1 MRDGRLA
8 GAERA
13 SFERHVTVCPACLHE
28 VQALEALA
36 ESLRVRSPDRTAADE
51 LHVRRERTRL
61 LAAFDRALV
70 APERPRKFR
79 HRLIWPAP
87 VAALVVAVLLV
98 LPSVRR
104 PAEPRARA
112 SRAVV
117 QADSTSVWAERTEG
131 DRENVVLERGALWI
145 HVDHSSG
152 EGRLLVVLPDG
163 ELEDIGT
170 TFTVSADDGHTTRV
184 AVQDGHVV
192 LRLRDQAAIA
202 LGPGDTWIPDPRP
215 VASASA
221 SVAPPSADP
230 VLAARLDRGEQRTP
244 VPRPSAA
251 LAPPSG
257 VRCVGRF
264 PGRDGCARRRGQSPS
279 RRGVRELPRQASS
292 RRTGGR
298 RRLPARHCVPEVRGQ
313 RGHEAS
319 GPGVPPSLPGGVPP
333 CRGGTPVSMTRARLS
348 APDRPPRAS
357 DRAAATVVHL
367 VVCGR
372 CRFAYRPPEWVGLD
386 LVDRYRGRLA
396 RVVRASSASTPRIS

>member
-13 SFERHVTVCPACLHE
+13 SFERHVTACPACLRE

-70 APERPRKFR
+70 APGQPRKFR
-79 HRLIWPAP
+79 PRLIWPAA

-117 QADSTSVWAERTEG
+117 HADSTSVWAERTEG
-131 DRENVVLERGALWI
+131 DRENVVLERGTLWI
-145 HVDHSSG
+145 HVDHPSG

-184 AVQDGHVV
+184 AVQEGHVV
-192 LRLRDQAAIA
+192 LRLRAQAAIA

-230 VLAARLDRGEQRTP
+230 VLAARLDRGEQATP
-244 VPRPSAA
+244 VPRPSAT
-251 LAPPSG
+251 LAPP
-257 VRCVGRF
+257 
-264 PGRDGCARRRGQSPS
+264 P
-279 RRGVRELPRQASS
+279 
-292 RRTGGR
+292 
-298 RRLPARHCVPEVRGQ
+298 
-313 RGHEAS
+313 
-319 GPGVPPSLPGGVPP
+319 
-333 CRGGTPVSMTRARLS
+333 
-348 APDRPPRAS
+348 AS
-357 DRAAATVVHL
+357 DPSVDFRAAMAALDVGDNHQAAAA
-367 VVCGR
+367 
-372 CRFAYRPPEWVGLD
+372 FANFLEKHPRDARAEDAAYLRVIAFQRSGDSAGAKQAALEYLR
-386 LVDRYRGRLA
+386 RYPAGFRHAEVEPL
-396 RVVRASSASTPRIS
+396 SL

>member
-13 SFERHVTVCPACLHE
+13 SFERHVTACPACLRE

-70 APERPRKFR
+70 APEQPRTFR
-79 HRLIWPAP
+79 QLLIWPAA

-98 LPSVRR
+98 LPSMRR
-104 PAEPRARA
+104 PAEPRAHA

-117 QADSTSVWAERTEG
+117 HADSTSVWAERTEG

-145 HVDHSSG
+145 HVDHLSG

-170 TFTVSADDGHTTRV
+170 TFTVSADDGRTTRV
-184 AVQDGHVV
+184 AVQEGHVV
-192 LRLRDQAAIA
+192 LRLRGQAAIA

-230 VLAARLDRGEQRTP
+230 VLPARPDRVEQSTP
-244 VPRPSAA
+244 SPRRSAA
-251 LAPPSG
+251 LAPP
-257 VRCVGRF
+257 
-264 PGRDGCARRRGQSPS
+264 P
-279 RRGVRELPRQASS
+279 
-292 RRTGGR
+292 
-298 RRLPARHCVPEVRGQ
+298 
-313 RGHEAS
+313 
-319 GPGVPPSLPGGVPP
+319 
-333 CRGGTPVSMTRARLS
+333 
-348 APDRPPRAS
+348 AS
-357 DRAAATVVHL
+357 DPSVDFRAAMAALDVGDNHQAAAAFATFLEKHPSDA
-367 VVCGR
+367 R
-372 CRFAYRPPEWVGLD
+372 AEDAAYLRIIAFQRSGDSAGLKQAA
-386 LVDRYRGRLA
+386 LEYLRRYPAGFRHAEVDTLSR
-396 RVVRASSASTPRIS
+396 